1 MLDAYRVI
9 DLTDERGQLA
19 GMILAALGAE
29 VIAIEPPEGSPARRM
44 GPYAG
49 DVVDPERSLF
59 HWAYNRGKKSVLADL
74 ATAEGRRL
82 VADLARGADILLE
95 SSAPGELD
103 RIGLGYAELAK
114 DNPGLIYVSIT
125 PFGSTGPKAH
135 WAASDITVNAA
146 SGQMVLT
153 GDRDRAPLRISMA
166 PQTFFQAAGDA
177 AGAALVALAERNRS
191 GTGQQVDV
199 SAQTS
204 MMASTQ
210 EYCVA
215 SLIGAPL
222 IERAGGGVRLGDLHV
237 QLVWPCLDGHVSLT
251 LLFGASL
258 GPFARRLFE
267 WMCEEG
273 ACTEADRD
281 TDWIQLGNQ
290 LWSGEVPASEWE
302 RLKGLVDRF
311 LRTKTKAELAE
322 VSLTRKLL
330 FAPLTTPGELA
341 EMDQLRD
348 RDYWDVLEHPEI
360 GSVRYPGRFCLFSA
374 TQPPR
379 LGAPPRL
386 GEHTESVLSAPPRE
400 PAVVREA
407 APPGST
413 DPKRGHLPLA
423 GLKVLDFTWA
433 VATPSFT
440 RSLAEYGATV
450 VKVESQ
456 RSVDGARTVG
466 PFRNDVPGYD
476 NTGLFH
482 SMGAGKLGLALDL
495 TNPAARDVVLDL
507 VRWADV
513 VVESFSPKAM
523 RAWDLHYERLKEINP
538 GIVMVSSCLMG
549 QSGPMAYYA
558 GFGTMAAA
566 ICGFHHVTGWPD
578 RAPVGAFSAYTD
590 YVAPRFILP
599 AFLAALDHRNRT
611 GEGQYLDFSQLEA
624 SLHLLAPAL
633 LDYTVNGRVAE
644 RAGNDDLRFAPHGVY
659 AGAGDDAWVAVA
671 CETDEQWCHL
681 CTLLGRPELAGLDA
695 SARLARR
702 RELDRLVSGWTA
714 DRSPSEAEKVL
725 QDAGV
730 PAHQMQN
737 SGELAA
743 DPQLAHRQ
751 AFVEVAHA
759 VHGTTWVEN
768 SRFRLSRTPALV
780 DRAGPTF
787 GEDVE
792 YVLGELL
799 GYDIDRIAELAAAE
813 ALE

>member
-19 GMILAALGAE
+19 GMILAGLGAE
-29 VIAIEPPEGSPARRM
+29 VIAIEPPEGSPARHM

-59 HWAYNRGKKSVLADL
+59 HWAYNRGKKSVVADL
-74 ATAEGRRL
+74 TTTEGRAA

-95 SSAPGELD
+95 SCAPGELD

-114 DNPGLIYVSIT
+114 DNPALIYVSIT
-125 PFGSTGPKAH
+125 PFGTKGPKAH

-153 GDRDRAPLRISMA
+153 GDRDRAPLRISVA

-191 GTGQQVDV
+191 GKGQHVDV

-237 QLVWPCLDGHVSLT
+237 QLVWPCLDGYVSLT

-281 TDWIQLGNQ
+281 TDWIQLGNH

-348 RDYWDVLEHPEI
+348 RDYWDVLEHPDV

-374 TQPPR
+374 TQPPP
-379 LGAPPRL
+379 LAPPPRL
-386 GEHTESVLSAPPRE
+386 GQHTESVLSAPPRK

-407 APPGST
+407 APAGPT
-413 DPKRGHLPLA
+413 DPKRSRLPLA

-440 RSLAEYGATV
+440 RSLADYGATV

-466 PFRNDVPGYD
+466 PFRDDVPGYD

-495 TNPAARDVVLDL
+495 TNPVARDVVLDL

-523 RAWDLHYERLKEINP
+523 RAWDLHYERLKDINP

-590 YVAPRFILP
+590 YVAPRFLLP
-599 AFLAALDHRNRT
+599 AFMAALDHRNRT

-659 AGAGDDAWVAVA
+659 PGAGDDAWIAVA
-671 CETDEQWCHL
+671 CETDEQWRHL
-681 CTLLGRPELAGLDA
+681 CTLLGRPELAALDA
-695 SARLARR
+695 PARLARR
-702 RELDRLVSGWTA
+702 RELDRLVSAWTA

-780 DRAGPTF
+780 ERAGPTF

-792 YVLGELL
+792 HVLGELL
-799 GYDIDRIAELAAAE
+799 GYDIDRIADLAAAE

>member
-199 SAQTS
+199 SGQTS

-281 TDWIQLGNQ
+281 TDWIQLGN
-290 LWSGEVPASEWE
+290 
-302 RLKGLVDRF
+302 
-311 LRTKTKAELAE
+311 
-322 VSLTRKLL
+322 
-330 FAPLTTPGELA
+330 
-341 EMDQLRD
+341 
-348 RDYWDVLEHPEI
+348 
-360 GSVRYPGRFCLFSA
+360 
-374 TQPPR
+374 
-379 LGAPPRL
+379 
-386 GEHTESVLSAPPRE
+386 
-400 PAVVREA
+400 
-407 APPGST
+407 
-413 DPKRGHLPLA
+413 
-423 GLKVLDFTWA
+423 
-433 VATPSFT
+433 
-440 RSLAEYGATV
+440 
-450 VKVESQ
+450 
-456 RSVDGARTVG
+456 
-466 PFRNDVPGYD
+466 
-476 NTGLFH
+476 
-482 SMGAGKLGLALDL
+482 
-495 TNPAARDVVLDL
+495 
-507 VRWADV
+507 
-513 VVESFSPKAM
+513 
-523 RAWDLHYERLKEINP
+523 
-538 GIVMVSSCLMG
+538 
-549 QSGPMAYYA
+549 
-558 GFGTMAAA
+558 
-566 ICGFHHVTGWPD
+566 
-578 RAPVGAFSAYTD
+578 
-590 YVAPRFILP
+590 
-599 AFLAALDHRNRT
+599 
-611 GEGQYLDFSQLEA
+611 
-624 SLHLLAPAL
+624 
-633 LDYTVNGRVAE
+633 
-644 RAGNDDLRFAPHGVY
+644 
-659 AGAGDDAWVAVA
+659 
-671 CETDEQWCHL
+671 
-681 CTLLGRPELAGLDA
+681 
-695 SARLARR
+695 
-702 RELDRLVSGWTA
+702 
-714 DRSPSEAEKVL
+714 
-725 QDAGV
+725 
-730 PAHQMQN
+730 
-737 SGELAA
+737 
-743 DPQLAHRQ
+743 
-751 AFVEVAHA
+751 
-759 VHGTTWVEN
+759 
-768 SRFRLSRTPALV
+768 
-780 DRAGPTF
+780 
-787 GEDVE
+787 
-792 YVLGELL
+792 
-799 GYDIDRIAELAAAE
+799 
-813 ALE
+813 